1 MTNFSQPMLRAT
13 ASRSLFSVESADAPN
28 WAPKLSAEN
37 ELAAALDTGGG
48 GRRQRASVSAA
59 LQMRNMAF
67 GQPAPVLAACQATW
81 QPLSSGAEPQPRSPR
96 LAAFIEPQAFDELT
110 RQGGELAVG
119 GVGGQRRELE
129 PFEPRREL
137 LASGHALAL
146 QDLEAAVLDTV
157 GRGAAD
163 RVGRQRSEAW

>member
-1 MTNFSQPMLRAT
+1 VGVRLLYSFC
-13 ASRSLFSVESADAPN
+13 D
-28 WAPKLSAEN
+28 
-37 ELAAALDTGGG
+37 LDTKQVPEPPSPSHDHETLLSSELTELQSAIEGGG
-48 GRRQRASVSAA
+48 PLHTLRRRAGRWKAYASARAREQLRGV
-59 LQMRNMAF
+59 
-67 GQPAPVLAACQATW
+67 VV
-81 QPLSSGAEPQPRSPR
+81 
-96 LAAFIEPQAFDELT
+96 IEPQAFDELT

-119 GVGGQRRELE
+119 GIGGQRRELE
-129 PFEPRREL
+129 SFEPRREL

>member
-67 GQPAPVLAACQATW
+67 GQPAPVVAAWQATW
-81 QPLSSGAEPQPRSPR
+81 QPLSSSAEPQPRSPR
-96 LAAFIEPQAFDELT
+96 LAALAAH
-110 RQGGELAVG
+110 AVG
-119 GVGGQRRELE
+119 SSTPDGVQNGGLEILQSQRV
-129 PFEPRREL
+129 P
-137 LASGHALAL
+137 
-146 QDLEAAVLDTV
+146 
-157 GRGAAD
+157 
-163 RVGRQRSEAW
+163 RSEQLSTRLEGLERFSRE